1 MTGVTRQTEI
11 VMNNCHRAQI
21 LPSALVICVAL
32 LSSVLVAQDVTD
44 SAKKKNA
51 SQDTQAPAVAGNAPA
66 VAGNQQIEKP
76 AAELPENLSQAD
88 QFRAMALTSKA
99 FRQATKSILP
109 SLVTIESFGGV
120 GAVQGR
126 IGGIRKQG
134 EGNTTGILVSRDGYI
149 LTSTFNFIQQPPVI
163 TVITSDGERRIATV
177 MGRDDTRKICL
188 LKIEG
193 VSDMPVPEIADLK
206 EVEVGQWVVS
216 LGVGYGDLS
225 PAVSMGIISAK
236 NRIGGRAI
244 QTDANISPAN
254 YGGALI
260 DIKGRLMGI
269 CVPMNPQSQAIS
281 AGVEWYDS
289 GIGFA
294 IPLSGLEK
302 LIERLQN
309 GERIRPAFLGIEAL
323 ANPSGDGLLI
333 KKVLEYSPA
342 DENEIE
348 ANDVILELNGTQV
361 NDMLTLRQILN
372 KFEAGHDIEL
382 TVMRSGKKKKDKFTM
397 TLGAPPKPKGAP
409 EQLEPPKIR

>member
-1 MTGVTRQTEI
+1 MKQS
-11 VMNNCHRAQI
+11 HKI
-21 LPSALVICVAL
+21 LRTLATALAV
-32 LSSVLVAQDVTD
+32 SVLLCSTASFAQEDND
-44 SAKKKNA
+44 SPESVDPPKN
-51 SQDTQAPAVAGNAPA
+51 Q
-66 VAGNQQIEKP
+66 EP
-76 AAELPENLSQAD
+76 AAAVEQPPAAAKEPAAAVKQPAPKLTQED
-88 QFRAMALTSKA
+88 YFRAMALTSKA
-99 FRQATKSILP
+99 FRQANKSILP

-134 EGNTTGILVSRDGYI
+134 EGNTTGILVSKDGYI

-163 TVITSDGERRIATV
+163 TVITSDGRRRLAKV
-177 MGRDDTRKICL
+177 MGRDDTRKLCL

-193 VSDMPVPEIADLK
+193 VSELPVPEIVDLK
-206 EVEVGQWVVS
+206 DITVGQWVVS

-254 YGGALI
+254 YGGALV
-260 DIKGRLMGI
+260 DIEGRLLGI
-269 CVPMNPQSQAIS
+269 CVPMNPQSQAIA

-294 IPLSGLEK
+294 VPMSGLEE
-302 LIERLQN
+302 LIERLKK
-309 GERIRPAFLGIEAL
+309 GERVRPAFLGIEAV
-323 ANPSGDGLLI
+323 ANPTGDGLLI
-333 KKVLEYSPA
+333 KKVLEYTAA
-342 DENEIE
+342 DEHELK
-348 ANDVILELNGTQV
+348 ADDLVMELNGKPT

-372 KFEAGHDIEL
+372 KFEAGLEVEM
-382 TVMRSGKKKKDKFTM
+382 TVKRKGEKKPDTFKL
-397 TLGAPPKPKGAP
+397 TLGVPPKPKDEP